1 MKREVACAAIES
13 LSDHNNESAANNKW
27 SKIGLFPSPDGL
39 RVEQLRNFSFF
50 KKNWERS
57 KMIHLSLQSGT
68 GLVSL
73 EEFRAMVNRKQEVN
87 AVQAGQELSQQPE
100 NILEIKWVQHNIT
113 G

>member
-13 LSDHNNESAANNKW
+13 LSDHNNNESAANNKW

-39 RVEQLRNFSFF
+39 MINSYGEKR
-50 KKNWERS
+50 ERS

-100 NILEIKWVQHNIT
+100 NILEIK
-113 G
+113 